1 MIFSKGDVGM
11 FQNKYVQ
18 AAINAVH
25 YVETKKFVDPV
36 EAWSFATGE
45 LFGEGSWGQRK
56 GCPKTAFLGLCED
69 GYVKGIPQGRY
80 NHKENS
86 LNKRYAINTV
96 KLFHEDP
103 SMAHENS
110 KKLWS
115 VVTEGK
121 VIKPNYQV
129 DIVKALWRKGMILT
143 ERG

>member
-1 MIFSKGDVGM
+1 M